1 MYNKHVCKYCGREFE
16 TGAKLGGHIIGC
28 SQNPRKKEIL
38 EKTLSKKREAS
49 IKKYNIHK
57 RVLTCEVC
65 GKEYELELSEK
76 MFSEGK
82 YRRTCS
88 SQCSHK
94 LTCNKTDFN
103 IKNSNISSSLIKY
116 YEEHEFPQ
124 GFGNNCTVR
133 TKKAK
138 SNRYC
143 EECGLLIDD
152 SLRPRSRFCSDEC
165 RERHRSKAI
174 SKSVTGKTGGYRFL
188 SGRREFKKGRY
199 NNIYFDSSW
208 ELAYYI
214 YCIEHNIN
222 IERCKEIRYY
232 IYNEK
237 QYKYYPDFIVNG
249 EIIEIKGYITDKVKY
264 KIEQNPDIKVLY
276 YKDIEHCILYCK
288 EKYGDKFWESLYA
301 NE

>member
-1 MYNKHVCKYCGREFE
+1 MNKKHICKYCGKEFE
-16 TGAKLGGHIIGC
+16 TGSKLGGHIIGC
-28 SQNPRKKEIL
+28 SKNPRKQEIL
-38 EKTLSKKREAS
+38 QNTIQRKKES
-49 IKKYNIHK
+49 DVKKFNIKD
-57 RVLTCEVC
+57 RVLKCQVC
-65 GKEYELELSEK
+65 GKEYILNLSEK
-76 MFSEGK
+76 QFNEGK
-82 YRRTCS
+82 YKKTCS
-88 SQCSHK
+88 SKCAHK
-94 LTCNKTDFN
+94 LTTNNTNITNKNIKISNALNKTYDN
-103 IKNSNISSSLIKY
+103 LKGPK
-116 YEEHEFPQ
+116 
-124 GFGNNCTVR
+124 
-133 TKKAK
+133 
-138 SNRYC
+138 YC
-143 EECGLLIDD
+143 EQCGKLI
-152 SLRPRSRFCSDEC
+152 SRRSRFCSDEC
-165 RERHRSKAI
+165 RERHRSEAI

-288 EKYGDKFWESLYA
+288 EKYGDRFWESLYA